1 MDVDKKP
8 PCSIKEVKPG
18 SSVYVMD
25 DVISDELCDT
35 LKIVMDKTKRSNRDS
50 NIPNTNNVLC
60 ESIPIR

>member
-25 DVISDELCDT
+25 DIISHELCDT
-35 LKIVMDKTKRSNRDS
+35 LKIVMDKTKRSN
-50 NIPNTNNVLC
+50 
-60 ESIPIR
+60 